1 MRRDEAP
8 PAASQPTTDAS
19 PPEAIAVGDEAV
31 VRTSADIQQK
41 RFVAHVFES
50 SPEAVLVDAGEADG
64 LTLGQTVLLTRDGAR
79 LGEVRVERVQRGYSV
94 VRCVGSWVGERPAP
108 GDAMHVG
115 PPPAD
120 PVAVAEITAVTDKL
134 LFAASLAS
142 KSPPP
147 MLTPLAISS
156 GGRTV
161 GVAVLLAREGSLVC
175 GLALEPSLS
184 TPLRPGDRLL
194 SESAE
199 HP

>member
-1 MRRDEAP
+1 M
-8 PAASQPTTDAS
+8 
-19 PPEAIAVGDEAV
+19 
-31 VRTSADIQQK
+31 
-41 RFVAHVFES
+41 
-50 SPEAVLVDAGEADG
+50 AVLVDAGEADG

-120 PVAVAEITAVTDKL
+120 PVAVAEITAVTDR
-134 LFAASLAS
+134 AAIR
-142 KSPPP
+142 SPSRVQNRRPRCC
-147 MLTPLAISS
+147 TPLAISS